1 MPRNQYANNVIFML
15 LFIFKLAV
23 CHAEMNAVL
32 FRTVV
37 SVQGCTMYVTLFPC
51 NECAKVIVQ
60 SGIKEVF
67 YCTDKPEYTAS
78 KKFLKDAK
86 IEVKYVSTYL
96 CKRKVGL
103 IVLLLLSYMY
113 NYLKFL

>member
-1 MPRNQYANNVIFML
+1 ML
-15 LFIFKLAV
+15 LFTFLAV

-37 SVQGCTMYVTLFPC
+37 SVRGCKMYVTLFPC

-67 YCTDKPEYTAS
+67 YCTDKPEYTVS
-78 KKFLKDAK
+78 KKFLEDTN
-86 IEVKYVSTYL
+86 IEFTYVSTYL
-96 CKRKVGL
+96 CKHKVGL
-103 IVLLLLSYMY
+103 IVYVTFIIY
-113 NYLKFL
+113 V